1 LQNSLTVLNQSALV
15 TGISF
20 GIGLLF
26 VLLIYANR
34 SLIANFVIHGNLPY
48 KLDVYGD
55 DVRCVFKRTQ
65 RVNWYGRVIFGV
77 GANLPMTHEQLT
89 DVRKYWLGRVVAF
102 DSLRRHRQN
111 ELARMHL
118 QLAASAKAD
127 TNDKKPLSQLLG
139 ALKMF
144 LFIFFYLLRALF
156 SFLFGFLFIR
166 VTVAKLVRGT
176 VIESNDLTLVLQAKE
191 AIEQTATYLKE
202 YLQTANTFDG
212 RGEVV

>member
-1 LQNSLTVLNQSALV
+1 M
-15 TGISF
+15 
-20 GIGLLF
+20 LL
-26 VLLIYANR
+26 VLLLYGFR
-34 SLIANFVIHGNLPY
+34 SPIANVVIHGNLPY

-55 DVRCVFKRTQ
+55 DIRCVFKRTQ
-65 RVNWYGRVIFGV
+65 RVNWYGRVIFGIV
-77 GANLPMTHEQLT
+77 ANLPMTHNQLT

-102 DSLRRHRQN
+102 DSLRRQRQN

-127 TNDKKPLSQLLG
+127 AKDKKPLSQILA
-139 ALKMF
+139 ALKM
-144 LFIFFYLLRALF
+144 LFFILFYLIRALF
-156 SFLFGFLFIR
+156 NFLFGFLFIR

-176 VIESNDLTLVLQAKE
+176 VIESKDLTLVLQAKE

-202 YLQTANTFDG
+202 YLETANTFDG